1 MYALLILGLIISLA
15 ASWNVNATF
24 RRYEKDSNSRGLTAA
39 QVARQILDENGLYQ
53 IRVERISGKLTDHY
67 DPSGNVI
74 RLSDSVHDSTSVAA
88 IGVAAH
94 ECGHAVQHEVG
105 YFPMK
110 IRSAVIPVT
119 QIGSKFWYIIFLIG
133 LVFGNSQAGQI
144 MQMIGMSQVS
154 QLFSR
159 KGFNVE
165 SLAVGATD
173 NPAISRMTIEVL
185 ANQNQTNL
193 MCNQLAKMVPVH
205 SVKLLN
211 PNHSIR
217 RELILYKVRAK
228 NSDDKNEIIQIA
240 NIFRGSIIDVSKETL
255 TLSVIGDEK
264 KTDAVQEL
272 LAEFGIVELVRTGM
286 IALERGKY
294 TIDEDTKEKGEF
306 NYGKDVL

>member
-1 MYALLILGLIISLA
+1 MEE
-15 ASWNVNATF
+15 V
-24 RRYEKDSNSRGLTAA
+24 
-39 QVARQILDENGLYQ
+39 
-53 IRVERISGKLTDHY
+53 KLRT
-67 DPSGNVI
+67 
-74 RLSDSVHDSTSVAA
+74 LSVLVDNEA
-88 IGVAAH
+88 GV
-94 ECGHAVQHEVG
+94 
-105 YFPMK
+105 
-110 IRSAVIPVT
+110 
-119 QIGSKFWYIIFLIG
+119 L
-133 LVFGNSQAGQI
+133 
-144 MQMIGMSQVS
+144 SQVS
-154 QLFSR
+154 RLFSR

-185 ANQNQTNL
+185 ANENQTNL

-211 PNHSIR
+211 PSHSIR
-217 RELILYKVRAK
+217 RELVLYKVRAK
-228 NSDDKNEIIQIA
+228 SSDDKNEIIQIA

>member
-1 MYALLILGLIISLA
+1 MEE
-15 ASWNVNATF
+15 V
-24 RRYEKDSNSRGLTAA
+24 
-39 QVARQILDENGLYQ
+39 
-53 IRVERISGKLTDHY
+53 KLRT
-67 DPSGNVI
+67 
-74 RLSDSVHDSTSVAA
+74 LSVLVDNEA
-88 IGVAAH
+88 GV
-94 ECGHAVQHEVG
+94 
-105 YFPMK
+105 
-110 IRSAVIPVT
+110 
-119 QIGSKFWYIIFLIG
+119 L
-133 LVFGNSQAGQI
+133 
-144 MQMIGMSQVS
+144 SQVS
-154 QLFSR
+154 RLFSR

-165 SLAVGATD
+165 SLAVGAT
-173 NPAISRMTIEVL
+173 ISRMTIEVL

>member
-1 MYALLILGLIISLA
+1 MEE
-15 ASWNVNATF
+15 V
-24 RRYEKDSNSRGLTAA
+24 
-39 QVARQILDENGLYQ
+39 
-53 IRVERISGKLTDHY
+53 KLRT
-67 DPSGNVI
+67 
-74 RLSDSVHDSTSVAA
+74 LSVLVDNEA
-88 IGVAAH
+88 GV
-94 ECGHAVQHEVG
+94 
-105 YFPMK
+105 
-110 IRSAVIPVT
+110 
-119 QIGSKFWYIIFLIG
+119 L
-133 LVFGNSQAGQI
+133 
-144 MQMIGMSQVS
+144 SQVS
-154 QLFSR
+154 RLFSR

-211 PNHSIR
+211 PSHSIR
-217 RELILYKVRAK
+217 RELVLYKVRAK
-228 NSDDKNEIIQIA
+228 SSDDKNEIIQIA

-255 TLSVIGDEK
+255 TMSVIGDEK

-306 NYGKDVL
+306 NYGKDVLCDGLRLKPAQRQEDRHHRVRLPGPRPRAEPPGLRL

>member
-1 MYALLILGLIISLA
+1 MEE
-15 ASWNVNATF
+15 V
-24 RRYEKDSNSRGLTAA
+24 
-39 QVARQILDENGLYQ
+39 
-53 IRVERISGKLTDHY
+53 KLRT
-67 DPSGNVI
+67 
-74 RLSDSVHDSTSVAA
+74 LSVLVDNEA
-88 IGVAAH
+88 GV
-94 ECGHAVQHEVG
+94 
-105 YFPMK
+105 
-110 IRSAVIPVT
+110 
-119 QIGSKFWYIIFLIG
+119 L
-133 LVFGNSQAGQI
+133 
-144 MQMIGMSQVS
+144 SQVS
-154 QLFSR
+154 RLFSR

-173 NPAISRMTIEVL
+173 NPAISRMTIEGL
-185 ANQNQTNL
+185 ANQTQTNL
-193 MCNQLAKMVPVH
+193 MGNQLAKMGPVH

-240 NIFRGSIIDVSKETL
+240 NIFRCSIIDVSKETL

>member
-1 MYALLILGLIISLA
+1 MEE
-15 ASWNVNATF
+15 V
-24 RRYEKDSNSRGLTAA
+24 
-39 QVARQILDENGLYQ
+39 
-53 IRVERISGKLTDHY
+53 KLRT
-67 DPSGNVI
+67 
-74 RLSDSVHDSTSVAA
+74 LSVLVDNEA
-88 IGVAAH
+88 GV
-94 ECGHAVQHEVG
+94 
-105 YFPMK
+105 
-110 IRSAVIPVT
+110 
-119 QIGSKFWYIIFLIG
+119 L
-133 LVFGNSQAGQI
+133 
-144 MQMIGMSQVS
+144 SQVS
-154 QLFSR
+154 RLFSR

-306 NYGKDVL
+306 NYGKLL

>member
-1 MYALLILGLIISLA
+1 MEE
-15 ASWNVNATF
+15 V
-24 RRYEKDSNSRGLTAA
+24 
-39 QVARQILDENGLYQ
+39 
-53 IRVERISGKLTDHY
+53 KLRT
-67 DPSGNVI
+67 
-74 RLSDSVHDSTSVAA
+74 LSVLVDNEA
-88 IGVAAH
+88 GV
-94 ECGHAVQHEVG
+94 
-105 YFPMK
+105 
-110 IRSAVIPVT
+110 
-119 QIGSKFWYIIFLIG
+119 L
-133 LVFGNSQAGQI
+133 
-144 MQMIGMSQVS
+144 SQVS
-154 QLFSR
+154 RLFSR

-173 NPAISRMTIEVL
+173 NPAISRMPIEVL

>member
-1 MYALLILGLIISLA
+1 MEE
-15 ASWNVNATF
+15 V
-24 RRYEKDSNSRGLTAA
+24 
-39 QVARQILDENGLYQ
+39 
-53 IRVERISGKLTDHY
+53 KLRT
-67 DPSGNVI
+67 
-74 RLSDSVHDSTSVAA
+74 LSVLVDNEA
-88 IGVAAH
+88 GV
-94 ECGHAVQHEVG
+94 
-105 YFPMK
+105 
-110 IRSAVIPVT
+110 
-119 QIGSKFWYIIFLIG
+119 L
-133 LVFGNSQAGQI
+133 
-144 MQMIGMSQVS
+144 SQVS
-154 QLFSR
+154 RLFSR

-185 ANQNQTNL
+185 ANQNQPNL